1 MKKWLAMFL
10 LCCLLVPL
18 LTACPGGETPGGGG
32 GGGGD
37 GETESDFI
45 DSLGDRDYGDD
56 TFLISALDLYDY
68 EVYAAEDSKEVLDEE
83 VYTRN
88 KKIEDRFHIRM
99 DYDWSV
105 YDGTHDTHI
114 DHIRRVYNSGSDTFD
129 IAMLFVYKAG
139 ILVTGSMLYDLRL
152 DIPYVKDSLNNMG
165 DPEKSVPWWSEDINT
180 AFTVNGC
187 QYVGVSDF
195 CITAMNMT
203 YAMLFN
209 KQIDTDNNISKSLGY
224 ESMYDI
230 VRQGDWTIDLMRS
243 MVKDRYEDST
253 TTGGTVGAVDV
264 ETDSF
269 GFLCDTSTALDQFAP
284 ALNIQYVINNGVDTP
299 ELFTMDGRTVQAFGD
314 VYDLFLGPG
323 NGAKCF
329 AGGADTAP
337 IISAFTEGRSFMVA
351 LPIYRLSEEAAHDME
366 DDFGIIPYPKAE
378 GQAEYHSGTVDN
390 YSVIC
395 VLSAL
400 LPDRLELVGTM
411 IEALSAETNNSVIEP
426 YYNLVVTHKDT
437 RDPDSVEMLKI
448 IMDGRLYDFAT
459 LHYTTLYYDKATQ
472 ADLGLGLLMRN
483 SINDRIAD
491 ITSFW
496 ASVRDQVS
504 ARLDDLVYEYEHMYD

>member
-1 MKKWLAMFL
+1 MKKWLAL
-10 LCCLLVPL
+10 LLACCLLVPF

-37 GETESDFI
+37 GETESDFM
-45 DSLGDRDYGDD
+45 DSLGDRDYGGD
-56 TFLISALDLYDY
+56 TFVISALNRYDY
-68 EVYAAEDSKEVLDEE
+68 EVYAEQDSTEVLDEA
-83 VYTRN
+83 VYRRN
-88 KKIEDRFHIRM
+88 RKIEDRFRIQLGYDFVTYVDNMTHLNHIQK
-99 DYDWSV
+99 
-105 YDGTHDTHI
+105 I
-114 DHIRRVYNSGSDTFD
+114 YNSGNDTFD
-129 IAMLFVYKAG
+129 IAMLYVYTSG

-187 QYVGVSDF
+187 QYVGVSDY

-203 YAMLFN
+203 YAMVFN

-243 MVKDRYEDST
+243 MVKDRYQDST
-253 TTGGTVGAVDV
+253 TTGGTVGAVDW

-269 GFLCDTSTALDQFAP
+269 GFVCDTATALDQFAP
-284 ALNIQYVINNGVDTP
+284 ALNIQYVRNNGEETP
-299 ELFTMDGRTVQAFGD
+299 ELFTMDGRVAQAFGA
-314 VYDLFLGPG
+314 VYDLFHGPG
-323 NGAKCF
+323 KGAQAF
-329 AGGADTAP
+329 VMSADGQNVP
-337 IISAFTEGRSFMVA
+337 SVFTEGRSFLIA
-351 LPIYRLSEEAAHDME
+351 LPIHRLSEDAVHDME

-378 GQAEYHSGTVDN
+378 GQSVYYSGTMDN

-400 LPDRLELVGTM
+400 VPDRLELVGTM
-411 IEALSAETNNSVIEP
+411 IEALSAETTNSVIEP

-437 RDPDSVEMLKI
+437 RDPESVEMLRI

-459 LHYTTLYYDKATQ
+459 LHYTDLYYDSSTGTV
-472 ADLGLGLLMRN
+472 GLGLLMRY